1 MAKSLPLFPRA
12 RDGFDY
18 DHGGFPNHYE
28 GFRSTCEVMS
38 FLRGAGIKGRIE
50 DSGDLF
56 RIWMPDHQSY
66 YWPGADTDE
75 AWTLEY

>member
-1 MAKSLPLFPRA
+1 
-12 RDGFDY
+12 
-18 DHGGFPNHYE
+18 
-28 GFRSTCEVMS
+28 MS